1 MQISLSR
8 YIYDIRIL
16 RDIHVGLYTYN
27 IPLSSPRLGAEA
39 AAQGDPEPQR
49 LPEVPIARRRG
60 WYGEGRFHSLSKVGY
75 TLEDKH
81 GTYKS
86 PI

>member
-8 YIYDIRIL
+8 YIYGICIL

-27 IPLSSPRLGAEA
+27 IPLSSPGLGAEL

-49 LPEVPIARRRG
+49 LPEVPNWPWTPWMVR
-60 WYGEGRFHSLSKVGY
+60 
-75 TLEDKH
+75 
-81 GTYKS
+81 
-86 PI
+86 